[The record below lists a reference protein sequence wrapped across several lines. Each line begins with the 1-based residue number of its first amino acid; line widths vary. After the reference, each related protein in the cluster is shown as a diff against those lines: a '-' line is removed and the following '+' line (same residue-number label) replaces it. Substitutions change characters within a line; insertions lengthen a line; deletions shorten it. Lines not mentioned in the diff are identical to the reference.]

1 MCTQKQDTGFFM
13 NVLKKNWKQ
22 LFDWDF
28 LNIHWWE
35 CLLYSEYIFLGLQCY
50 FLLIAPE
57 PWSFDLKIR
66 AIRPMV
72 RWRKIEDYLKKREQT
87 SSGHCA
93 QFHFQVSVLLLFCH
107 LVSSDIIWYHLI
119 LFGIIWYHLV
129 SSGIISPSSGVWGW
143 STPAA
148 LAMSSLSRN
157 SANIEFLKFCGF
169 LYLTFWYFART
180 VRIVSFCFVKKCNKQ
195 TLWHPFTHYPLP
207 PPQVIEPHQEKLIR
221 NKPNLTAREF
231 VTVDPECDRM
241 IGCTELA

>member
-1 MCTQKQDTGFFM
+1 MMHKMNLWLCNIFRKSARPMMRYKKCSLTWMVQEKSLWSSVCVNVYTETRYAVFM
-13 NVLKKNWKQ
+13 NVLKKKNWKQ

-50 FLLIAPE
+50 FLIAPE
-57 PWSFDLKIR
+57 PWSFDIKIR

-72 RWRKIEDYLKKREQT
+72 RWRKIEDYLKKERTNQLWPLCAVSFSGVRSSAIL
-87 SSGHCA
+87 SSGIIWYY
-93 QFHFQVSVLLLFCH
+93 
-107 LVSSDIIWYHLI
+107 LVSS
-119 LFGIIWYHLV
+119 GIIWYHLV
-129 SSGIISPSSGVWGW
+129 SGIIISPSSGVWGW

-180 VRIVSFCFVKKCNKQ
+180 VRMVSFCFVKKCNKQ
-195 TLWHPFTHYPLP
+195 TLWHPFTP
-207 PPQVIEPHQEKLIR
+207 
-221 NKPNLTAREF
+221 
-231 VTVDPECDRM
+231 
-241 IGCTELA
+241 

>member
-1 MCTQKQDTGFFM
+1 MLFSADSSWTLVFWSKDPCNKTNGA
-13 NVLKKNWKQ
+13 LKKNRR
-22 LFDWDF
+22 L
-28 LNIHWWE
+28 
-35 CLLYSEYIFLGLQCY
+35 
-50 FLLIAPE
+50 
-57 PWSFDLKIR
+57 
-66 AIRPMV
+66 
-72 RWRKIEDYLKKREQT
+72 LKKERTNQLWPLCAVSFSGVRSSAIL
-87 SSGHCA
+87 SSGIIWYY
-93 QFHFQVSVLLLFCH
+93 
-107 LVSSDIIWYHLI
+107 LVSS
-119 LFGIIWYHLV
+119 GIIWYHLV

-169 LYLTFWYFART
+169 LYLTFWYFAKRT
-180 VRIVSFCFVKKCNKQ
+180 VRIVSFCFVKKCDKQ

>member
-1 MCTQKQDTGFFM
+1 MLFSADSSWTLVFWSKDPCNKTNGA
-13 NVLKKNWKQ
+13 LKKNRR
-22 LFDWDF
+22 L
-28 LNIHWWE
+28 
-35 CLLYSEYIFLGLQCY
+35 
-50 FLLIAPE
+50 
-57 PWSFDLKIR
+57 
-66 AIRPMV
+66 
-72 RWRKIEDYLKKREQT
+72 LKKRENKPALAIVR
-87 SSGHCA
+87 SFIFRCP
-93 QFHFQVSVLLLFCH
+93 FFCYSV
-107 LVSSDIIWYHLI
+107 IWHHLI

-129 SSGIISPSSGVWGW
+129 SSGIIWYYLVSSGIIWYHLVSGIIISPSSGVWGW

-180 VRIVSFCFVKKCNKQ
+180 VRMVSFCFVKKCNKQ
-195 TLWHPFTHYPLP
+195 TLWHPFTHHPPP

>member
-1 MCTQKQDTGFFM
+1 MLFSADSSWTLVFWSKDPCNKTNGA
-13 NVLKKNWKQ
+13 LKKNRR
-22 LFDWDF
+22 L
-28 LNIHWWE
+28 
-35 CLLYSEYIFLGLQCY
+35 
-50 FLLIAPE
+50 
-57 PWSFDLKIR
+57 
-66 AIRPMV
+66 
-72 RWRKIEDYLKKREQT
+72 LKKERTNQLWPLCAVSFSGVRSSAIL
-87 SSGHCA
+87 SSGIIWYY
-93 QFHFQVSVLLLFCH
+93 
-107 LVSSDIIWYHLI
+107 LVSS
-119 LFGIIWYHLV
+119 GIIWYHLV

-169 LYLTFWYFART
+169 LYLTFWYFAKRT

>member
-1 MCTQKQDTGFFM
+1 MCTQKQDTRFSWRYW
-13 NVLKKNWKQ
+13 KKNWKQ

-72 RWRKIEDYLKKREQT
+72 RWRKIEDYLKKERTNQLWPLCAVSFSGVR
-87 SSGHCA
+87 SSAILPSGIIWYY
-93 QFHFQVSVLLLFCH
+93 
-107 LVSSDIIWYHLI
+107 LVSS
-119 LFGIIWYHLV
+119 GIIWYHLV
-129 SSGIISPSSGVWGW
+129 SGIIISPSSGVWGW

-169 LYLTFWYFART
+169 LYLTFWYFAKRT

-195 TLWHPFTHYPLP
+195 TLWHPFTHYPPP